1 MSLAPS
7 LSSLTAPATRR
18 TFLRR
23 LAIAPALLP
32 GLSAVSAQAASTG
45 RVRFGLISDIHPDM
59 LPDGRDRVRA
69 FVAAMKDAQVDFI
82 LQLGDFCW
90 PVQSNRPY
98 LEAWRTAP
106 PFGRWWSGLKRI
118 TPEGS

>member
-1 MSLAPS
+1 MDGAI
-7 LSSLTAPATRR
+7 AFPATRR

-32 GLSAVSAQAASTG
+32 GLSAVSAQAAPTG
-45 RVRFGLISDIHPDM
+45 HVRFGLISDIHPDM

-106 PFGRWWSGLKRI
+106 PFEMWWSGLKRI